1 MEEEIKSSAEPAAGK
16 EPASPG
22 LEPHRITSVQL
33 VLFAILLSFIV
44 SVATTILTVLYFSE
58 ALTGGRDFNVFRQ
71 ILPVKEFA
79 TKETNEKI
87 IRQDELV
94 VIVVK
99 KASPSVVSIVASK
112 DVPIYERQYV
122 NPFPDDPFFNNFF
135 KDFETP
141 QENQKGTQR
150 QEVSAGTGFIISAD
164 GLILTNKHV
173 VSDTA
178 AEYTVFLN
186 DGTKVPAKVL
196 ARDPFQD
203 LAVVKIEKEN
213 LRVLPFA
220 DSSAVDIGQGV
231 IAIGN
236 ALGEFRNT
244 VSVGIVSGLG
254 RTVAAKGGDIGIEN
268 LDELIQTDAAINPG
282 NSGGPLLNLHGEVIG
297 INTAMASDAQNI
309 GFAIPVNKAKRDIEN
324 VKTHGRIIYPFIGI
338 RYAIITKAMQDEKKL
353 SVDYGAILVS
363 GDGEAAVVTGSPAEK
378 AGLKEGDII
387 LMIDRQKIDQ
397 DHTVGSIVQEHSVGD
412 MVILKILRDKKE
424 MNIDIT
430 LAERK
435 GQ

>member
-16 EPASPG
+16 EPAKPA

-338 RYAIITKAMQDEKKL
+338 RYAIITKAIQDEKKL

-412 MVILKILRDKKE
+412 TVILKILRDKKE